1 MMFLNQFLQGW
12 SYWNWAAFLC
22 YRNGNRILR
31 HRLLFDTSFTGLS
44 NIFLILYDFFLKAL
58 VNVRIFDILIDLR
71 RRRFDNCSC
80 RLIEAT
86 NITTWYQVVLR
97 IAKIIIL
104 KGLHYRDSISFII
117 IQAIIVVVFNLWVIV
132 IALIN
137 NIFFFED
144 FVHLNLLLLL
154 HIKWS
159 IEGIWNLG
167 LHSWT
172 RVEGIFILNDWV
184 MMHFVDLLLFYFLLI
199 WVFACI
205 QKCLIKALLKI

>member
-1 MMFLNQFLQGW
+1 
-12 SYWNWAAFLC
+12 
-22 YRNGNRILR
+22 
-31 HRLLFDTSFTGLS
+31 
-44 NIFLILYDFFLKAL
+44 
-58 VNVRIFDILIDLR
+58 
-71 RRRFDNCSC
+71 
-80 RLIEAT
+80 
-86 NITTWYQVVLR
+86 VLR

-104 KGLHYRDSISFII
+104 KGLHYRDSVSFII

-144 FVHLNLLLLL
+144 FVHLNLMLLLYV
-154 HIKWS
+154 KWS
-159 IEGIWNLG
+159 IEGILNLG
-167 LHSWT
+167 VHSWT

-205 QKCLIKALLKI
+205 QKRLSTEVFSWNTTVLDQS